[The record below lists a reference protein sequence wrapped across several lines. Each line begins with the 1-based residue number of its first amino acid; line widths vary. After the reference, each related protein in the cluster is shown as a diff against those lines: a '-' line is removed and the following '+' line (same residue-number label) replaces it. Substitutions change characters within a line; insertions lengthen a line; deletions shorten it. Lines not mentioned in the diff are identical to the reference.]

1 MKRTPDAVAR
11 MKRLAEAGALTGTIA
26 RDIGV
31 SPASIIKWAKREGVR
46 LMTRSEAGKRRAEDP
61 GERSRLAELSRRGGE
76 ALKRKW
82 GLPSIV
88 PHWVPSDLSDDY
100 ADFAVLYG
108 EECAASR
115 IRRMKAEALTC

>member
-1 MKRTPDAVAR
+1 MKRTPDAIAR
-11 MKRLAEAGALTGTIA
+11 MKRLAEAGALTSTIA

-46 LMTRSEAGKRRAEDP
+46 LMTRSEAGRRRAEDP
-61 GERSRLAELSRRGGE
+61 AERARLAEISRRGGE

-82 GLPSIV
+82 GLSSIV

-100 ADFAVLYG
+100 SDFAMLYG

-115 IRRMKAEALTC
+115 VRRMKAEASTC

>member
-1 MKRTPDAVAR
+1 MKRTPEAVAR
-11 MKRLAEAGALTGTIA
+11 MKRLAQAGALTSTIA

-31 SPASIIKWAKREGVR
+31 SPASIIKWAKREGIR

-61 GERSRLAELSRRGGE
+61 IERSRLAELSRRGGD
-76 ALKRKW
+76 ALKRKC
-82 GLPSIV
+82 GLSPIV

-108 EECAASR
+108 GKHAETL
-115 IRRMKAEALTC
+115 IHRMIAEAA